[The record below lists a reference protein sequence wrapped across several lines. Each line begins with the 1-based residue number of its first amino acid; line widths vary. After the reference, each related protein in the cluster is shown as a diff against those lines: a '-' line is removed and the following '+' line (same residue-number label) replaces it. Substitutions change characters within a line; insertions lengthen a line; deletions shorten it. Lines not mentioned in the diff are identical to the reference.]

1 MSAPNFWAVVPA
13 AGIGS
18 RMRASLPKQYLPLL
32 DATVIEYAL
41 RPLLEHPL
49 VKGVVVAVAEDD
61 QQFYRLSVAKHPK
74 LRTVLG
80 GIERAASVHAGLVA
94 LSAEADEKD
103 WVLVHDAARPC
114 LSQTDLNRLIDALQP
129 GDCGAILAQTVVETV
144 KHSDGSGCIE
154 HTLDR
159 RLVYLAQTP
168 QCFGLHELR
177 EGYAHALE
185 HGWLVTDEAS
195 VFECM
200 GRRPRLVNGSR
211 RNIKITHPDDLAL
224 ASFYLQEKVSS
235 CV

>member
-18 RMRASLPKQYLPLL
+18 RMGASVAKQYLPLL

-41 RPLLEHPL
+41 QPLLDHPL
-49 VKGVVVAVAEDD
+49 VKGVVVAVAADD
-61 QQFYRLSVAKHPK
+61 HEFYRLPIAKHPK

-80 GIERAASVHAGLVA
+80 GSERAASVHAGLVA
-94 LSAEADEKD
+94 LSGEAGQDD

-114 LSQTDLNRLIDALQP
+114 LNQNDLDKLINALQP
-129 GDCGAILAQTVVETV
+129 GDCGAILAQPVVETV
-144 KHSDGSGCIE
+144 KHSDGSGHIE

-177 EGYAHALE
+177 DGYAHALDQQ
-185 HGWLVTDEAS
+185 WSVTDEAS
-195 VFECM
+195 VFECLGM
-200 GRRPRLVNGSR
+200 HPRLVDGSR
-211 RNIKITHPDDLAL
+211 QNIKITHPDDLAL
-224 ASFYLQEKVSS
+224 ASFYLTEKI
-235 CV
+235 